1 MKRILSVFALIAL
14 SLSASAQY
22 NFTKLSDLSI
32 GNNRYSNIWGYTQNN
47 KEYALLACQGSNT
60 LTDACAIIDITNP
73 ASPNTLFKV
82 PGPNSLW
89 REIRTWQH
97 YAYVTTEASDNTFGV
112 TIVDLQYLPDS
123 IKTKQ
128 YTANGLISNV
138 HALHIEDGFLYLYGA
153 NNPLSQTGA
162 LIIDLADPWNPTVAG
177 AYDTRYV
184 HDGIVRNNTMY
195 AGEIF
200 NGTFTIVDVSNK
212 ANPVSINTQLTPNA
226 FTHNTWLSTD
236 NKYLYTTDERADA
249 FVTSYDISDPLNI
262 KELDRYRRPP
272 AGGAIPHNT
281 YVLQDSLVT
290 GTNTDWVHTS
300 YYTMGTTIVDAAK
313 PDNLVEVAHY
323 DTSPLTGNGFQ
334 GAWGVYPYLPSGNVI
349 VSDMELGL
357 FVLKPNYQR
366 ACYLEGTVRDSL
378 TNLPIPNAQIV
389 FIGNSHTKASKG
401 DGTYKTGIVTDG
413 NNQVR
418 FSAPGYKTR
427 ELTVNLTRAAVT
439 NLDVALSQGS
449 NGISHNN
456 SFNAKIYPTNVINEL
471 YIEHSDNKNLHLVI
485 ADINGRE
492 ILSKDLANTKTN
504 LDVSTLIAGTYVVQI
519 LEKDQLLY
527 TEKIIKQ

>member
-1 MKRILSVFALIAL
+1 MRSIFSFILLTAL

-22 NFTKLSDLSI
+22 NFTKISDLAI
-32 GNNRYSNIWGYTQNN
+32 GNNRYSNIWGYTQNY
-47 KEYALLACQGSNT
+47 KEYALLACQGSST
-60 LTDACAIIDITNP
+60 LTDACAIIDVTTPANP
-73 ASPNTLFKV
+73 TTLFKV

-97 YAYVTTEASDNTFGV
+97 YAYVTTEASDNTFGI

-128 YTANGLISNV
+128 YTAGGIISNV

-153 NNPLSQTGA
+153 NNAVSQSGA
-162 LIIDLADPWNPTVAG
+162 LILDLTDPWNPIVAG
-177 AYDTRYV
+177 AYTNNYV

-200 NGTFTIVDVSNK
+200 NGTVSIVDVSDK
-212 ANPVSINTQLTPNA
+212 SAPVVINQQVTPNA

-236 NKYLYTTDERADA
+236 SKYLFTTDEKADA
-249 FVTSYDISDPLNI
+249 FVTSYDISNPLNI
-262 KELDRYRRPP
+262 VELDRYRRPP

-281 YVLQDSLVT
+281 YIMRDSAVT
-290 GTNTDWVHTS
+290 GTNTDWLHTS

-334 GAWGVYPYLPSGNVI
+334 GAWGVYPYLPSGNVL

-357 FVLKPNYQR
+357 FVLQPNYQR
-366 ACYLEGTVRDSL
+366 ACYLEGIITDSI
-378 TNLPIPNAQIV
+378 TNLPIPNARV
-389 FIGNSHTKASKG
+389 TFIGNSHIKNSKI
-401 DGTYKTGIVTDG
+401 DGSYKTGIVTEA
-413 NNQVR
+413 NNAVR
-418 FSAPGYKTR
+418 FSAPGYQTKD
-427 ELTVNLTRAAVT
+427 LTVTLSRAIVT
-439 NLDVALSQGS
+439 NLNVKLSPGAS
-449 NGISHNN
+449 GIAHDKT
-456 SFNAKIYPTNVINEL
+456 FKGKIYPSNVINEL
-471 YIEHSDNKNLHLVI
+471 YVENPSNKKLLLVI
-485 ADINGRE
+485 ND
-492 ILSKDLANTKTN
+492 LSGKLIKSETIESAKVMLNVSDLK
-504 LDVSTLIAGTYVVQI
+504 AGAYVVQ
-519 LEKDQLLY
+519 LQEADQLLL

>member
-1 MKRILSVFALIAL
+1 MRSIFSFVLLTAL

-22 NFTKLSDLSI
+22 NFTKISNLVI

-47 KEYALLACQGSNT
+47 KEYALLACQGSQI

-73 ASPNTLFKV
+73 SLPTTLFKV

-138 HALHIEDGFLYLYGA
+138 HALHIEDGYLYLYGA
-153 NNPLSQTGA
+153 NNSVSQTGA
-162 LIIDLADPWNPTVAG
+162 LIINLADPWNPTVAG
-177 AYDTRYV
+177 AYSAKYV
-184 HDGIVRNNTMY
+184 HDGIVRNNKMY

-200 NGTFTIVDVSNK
+200 DGTFSIVDVTNK
-212 ANPVSINTQLTPNA
+212 ANPVTINAQVTPDA
-226 FTHNTWLSTD
+226 FTHNTWLSSD
-236 NKYLYTTDERADA
+236 SKYLFTTDERPDA

-281 YVLQDSLVT
+281 YVLKDSLVT

-313 PDNLVEVAHY
+313 PDNLVEIAHY
-323 DTSPLTGNGFQ
+323 DTSPLSGNGFQ

-357 FVLKPNYQR
+357 FVLQPNYQR
-366 ACYLEGTVRDSL
+366 ACYLEGLIKDGNTS
-378 TNLPIPNAQIV
+378 LPIGNAKV
-389 FIGNSHTKASKG
+389 TFLANSQSKTTKL
-401 DGTYKTGIVTDG
+401 DGSFKTGIVTDG
-413 NNQVR
+413 NNLVR
-418 FSAPGYKTR
+418 ISAQGYQSKDT
-427 ELTVNLTRAAVT
+427 TVNLVRANVLNIEVYLKPA
-439 NLDVALSQGS
+439 A
-449 NGISHNN
+449 NGIVQSA
-456 SFNAKIYPTNVINEL
+456 SFDAKIYPSIVTNDL
-471 YIEHSDNKNLHLVI
+471 YIDNPSNKKLLLVLNDLSGKNIRTDAIETNHVTL
-485 ADINGRE
+485 N
-492 ILSKDLANTKTN
+492 LSELTT
-504 LDVSTLIAGTYVVQI
+504 GTYIVQLLSNDQI
-519 LEKDQLLY
+519 LY
-527 TEKIIKQ
+527 SEKILKQ